1 MKTVVDLIVLGVIV
15 LSLDSVYLSIVGTT
29 YAEQIAHIQRVAM
42 RVNLLG
48 AIACY
53 ALIVSGIYYFLV
65 REKRSVM
72 DAFLLGIFVYG
83 VFDTTNLAIF
93 KNWRIDLAV
102 VDTLWGGILFALTTY
117 IMNRLSYWLM

>member
-1 MKTVVDLIVLGVIV
+1 MLGVIV
-15 LSLDSVYLSIVGTT
+15 LSLDSVYLSIVGTA

-42 RVNLLG
+42 RVNRLG

-93 KNWRIDLAV
+93 KNWRMDLAV